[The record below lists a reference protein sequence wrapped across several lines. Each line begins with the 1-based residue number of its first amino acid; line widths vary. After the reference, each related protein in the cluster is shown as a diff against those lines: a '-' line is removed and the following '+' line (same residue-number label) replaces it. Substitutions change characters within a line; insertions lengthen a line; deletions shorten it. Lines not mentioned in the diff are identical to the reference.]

1 MLWKMPSR
9 KCVKQE
15 RDQSIMTYRRGGSRG
30 FARRLCGVRSGSLG
44 LPTECVIPRI
54 LSSLRLVYRAVTLH
68 EELVCPWLVP
78 IILRSFKSWET
89 LGKIKHGN

>member
-15 RDQSIMTYRRGGSRG
+15 RDQSIMAYRKGGGGRG

-54 LSSLRLVYRAVTLH
+54 LSSVQKKKKRLH

-78 IILRSFKSWET
+78 RTLRSFKSWET
-89 LGKIKHGN
+89 LG